1 MRDDI
6 TLKVK
11 NAGEITAEYQVIGDP
26 RNAVERRARVYVER
40 LDFHAHG
47 RQHQGRS
54 RTGTVVQAAGSCP
67 WEADTPAGV
76 WAGSDQRSRHAVGC
90 RPFRVAY
97 SLSRSAN
104 CYSVRDRGGR
114 GSNPLAPTTSL
125 IFRNVERWLILVTCG
140 SGPEGRGSRR
150 RRLLSIGDRQDLSVL
165 VYNARLAAAA
175 ITRRVACT
183 PMIVLDSKANKGESF
198 SWCST
203 PGG

>member
-67 WEADTPAGV
+67 WEADMPAGV
-76 WAGSDQRSRHAVGC
+76 WAGSDQRSRHAVGM
-90 RPFRVAY
+90 PALQSGLFIEQI
-97 SLSRSAN
+97 SEL
-104 CYSVRDRGGR
+104 
-114 GSNPLAPTTSL
+114 LL
-125 IFRNVERWLILVTCG
+125 G
-140 SGPEGRGSRR
+140 SGPRGRRFKSSRPDQLNPENSLQVALETGLFSCTSHVVR
-150 RRLLSIGDRQDLSVL
+150 TSQTCYQVSGGFASVANPVASVL
-165 VYNARLAAAA
+165 PRSYHPAV
-175 ITRRVACT
+175 RR
-183 PMIVLDSKANKGESF
+183 
-198 SWCST
+198 
-203 PGG
+203 

>member
-76 WAGSDQRSRHAVGC
+76 WAGSDQRSRHAVGM
-90 RPFRVAY
+90 PALQSGY

-104 CYSVRDRGGR
+104 CYSVRDRGVG
-114 GSNPLAPTTSL
+114 GSNPLAPTNFKEIRGIQSAGSL
-125 IFRNVERWLILVTCG
+125 
-140 SGPEGRGSRR
+140 GSRLQIHSR
-150 RRLLSIGDRQDLSVL
+150 NRVVGASNPAFIQNRSRFLASVAHDWSIPETLR
-165 VYNARLAAAA
+165 
-175 ITRRVACT
+175 
-183 PMIVLDSKANKGESF
+183 SKALP
-198 SWCST
+198 ST
-203 PGG
+203 LPDIAVGH